1 MPQKILDDIF
11 NKVVGYKNMFLKK
24 ISFNISETN
33 KIKGNLVRI
42 RYNSIN
48 NNITF
53 EREKNRLNSQ
63 FIGTYGPKKIK
74 GTLL

>member
-1 MPQKILDDIF
+1 MSRLSTWKLSAEF
-11 NKVVGYKNMFLKK
+11 YESYK
-24 ISFNISETN
+24 SFINYHKDSTIRD

-48 NNITF
+48 NNRTF